1 MKKEISVVYFF
12 RKKRPYGNF
21 SIEKVFKKVSENL
34 PSSYKSIPYT
44 VKYESS
50 GFWKRLLICIEACRN
65 QGDINHITGEI
76 HFAGLFFQKSK
87 TVLTI
92 HDVRFMEHPNYLARW
107 VLKWFWIIIP
117 VWRARVVTVVS
128 QATKNEVLK
137 YAFCNPDKIK
147 VIPNPF
153 NSVVNLSKRDF
164 NKEKPVI
171 LQMGTTPNK
180 NIQRL
185 IEAIKDISCHL
196 DIIGRLDLVFLAKL
210 EHYGLSYS
218 NSFELTDQEIFEKY
232 QNCDI
237 VSFMSTYEG
246 FGMPIV
252 EANLMGKPVITSNVL
267 SMPEVAGNAAHLVD
281 PFDVADMR
289 KGILKIIQDDVY
301 REQLIANG
309 FENAKRFEIEKVVK
323 DYCEVYESLIS
334 N

>member
-1 MKKEISVVYFF
+1 MYNKINIVFFF
-12 RKKRPYGNF
+12 RKKRTFGNF
-21 SIEKVFKKVSENL
+21 SIEKVFSTIQKNL
-34 PSSYKSIPYT
+34 PSNYDAIIHTLSHD
-44 VKYESS
+44 SS
-50 GFWKRLLICIEACRN
+50 GFWKRLLICIEALRN
-65 QGDINHITGEI
+65 QGDINHITGDI
-76 HFAGLFFQKSK
+76 HFIGLFLNKNK

-92 HDVRFMEHPNYLARW
+92 HDVRFMEHPNPVARL

-137 YAFCNPDKIK
+137 YAFCNPEKIK
-147 VIPNPF
+147 VVPNPF
-153 NSVVNLSKRDF
+153 KSGVNSSVKVF
-164 NKEKPVI
+164 NKENPVI
-171 LQMGTTPNK
+171 LQLGTAPNK

-185 IEAIKDISCHL
+185 IEAIKGISCHL
-196 DIIGRLDLVFLAKL
+196 DIVGRMDPVLLAEL
-210 EHYGLSYS
+210 ERYEVKYS
-218 NSFELTDQEIFEKY
+218 NSWELTDQDVLEKY

-309 FENAKRFEIEKVVK
+309 FENAKRFEIEKIVK